1 MPYNSLS
8 TWIIANFVVLRNE
21 RAFCATVL
29 LLFSR
34 LMSAT
39 TPQRLFLARL
49 SYSCVDRAG
58 LSTIVIKKKSRA
70 GRRSC
75 RASESCADKLSNGRK
90 IAAIKVENTSATA
103 IFSQHLRITR
113 NCRPPLSSFAAFPSS
128 HPSDYLTICSWEHR
142 SSSLSKRLDK

>member
-1 MPYNSLS
+1 MPLYNSLS
-8 TWIIANFVVLRNE
+8 TRIIANFVVPCNE
-21 RAFCATVL
+21 RTYCATVL
-29 LLFSR
+29 LLLSR

-49 SYSCVDRAG
+49 SYSRADRAG
-58 LSTIVIKKKSRA
+58 LSTIVIKKKSKEKKSRA

-128 HPSDYLTICSWEHR
+128 HPSSGYLFMGTPKQFIV
-142 SSSLSKRLDK
+142 